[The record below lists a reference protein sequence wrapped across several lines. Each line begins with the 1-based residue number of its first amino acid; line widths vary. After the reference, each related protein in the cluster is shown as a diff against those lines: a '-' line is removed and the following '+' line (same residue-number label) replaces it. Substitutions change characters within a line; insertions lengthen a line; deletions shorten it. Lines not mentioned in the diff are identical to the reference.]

1 MRRVDL
7 ELGLNP
13 EDEETEHTRIIPSGM
28 LQNIGPIDISRR
40 LLKRLRASR
49 NAQEGRLR
57 VWDFGYDWRLS
68 PLFLSAQIVK
78 FLETL
83 PCNQPNVPKHERGAT
98 MISHSLGGL
107 LTRHAVNTNPLLVKH
122 VVYAGTPQ
130 YCVNILGPL
139 RNGDDV
145 LLSSRVLT
153 AQTNFTIRTTFAL
166 LPLDGK
172 CFFDANTKEPYD
184 IDFFDPATYE
194 EYRLTPV
201 IARPFPGLAAVS
213 QNNSNN
219 SIFSNIVGSVAGM
232 LPNVIGNRKTGSSTS
247 IATTSSSR
255 QTSGGSEHQRPRET
269 GNVTSSSTSAA
280 HHHSSVDNNSSTNA
294 MTPQMS
300 DHAGD
305 HDPTSSNP
313 STHVTLPHH
322 LATAYLT
329 RTLASIKKFKQEL
342 AYNPGLS
349 HLYPSTAVLFG
360 KSYPT
365 VSGCRVQGREAIKR
379 ADAYDDLMFGSGD
392 GVVLARAAVLPEGYE
407 VARGGVVSSERGHIG
422 LLGDLEGVGRC
433 LEAVLEEGARRGRE
447 MGRSSDNERKR
458 QAI

>member
-1 MRRVDL
+1 
-7 ELGLNP
+7 
-13 EDEETEHTRIIPSGM
+13 M

-40 LLKRLRASR
+40 LLKRLRACK

-68 PLFLSAQIVK
+68 PLFLSAQLVK

-83 PCNQPNVPKHERGAT
+83 PCNQPNVPKRERGAT

-107 LTRHAVNTNPLLVKH
+107 LTRHAINTKPLLVKH
-122 VVYAGTPQ
+122 VLYAGVPQ

-172 CFFDANTKEPYD
+172 CFFDTATKESYD

-201 IARPFPGLAAVS
+201 IARPFPALTTVP
-213 QNNSNN
+213 QNNSNS
-219 SIFSNIVGSVAGM
+219 SIFSSIVGSVTGM
-232 LPNVIGNRKTGSSTS
+232 LPNVIGNRKTGSNTS
-247 IATTSSSR
+247 ISTTSSNR
-255 QTSGGSEHQRPRET
+255 QTNSVPLDRVSSKED
-269 GNVTSSSTSAA
+269 TSNSSPTNATP
-280 HHHSSVDNNSSTNA
+280 HHHSALDNSNSSNA
-294 MTPQMS
+294 MKPQMN
-300 DHAGD
+300 DHSGD
-305 HDPTSSNP
+305 HDPTSDNP
-313 STHVTLPHH
+313 ATHVTIPHH
-322 LATAYLT
+322 LAYAYLT
-329 RTLASIKKFKQEL
+329 RTLTSIKKFKQEL
-342 AYNPGLS
+342 AYNPALS

-365 VSGCRVQGREAIKR
+365 VSGCRVVGREGIKR
-379 ADAYDDLMFGSGD
+379 ADAYDDLVFGSGD
-392 GVVLARAAVLPEGYE
+392 GVVLARAAMLPEGYE
-407 VARGGVVSSERGHIG
+407 SARGGVVSSERGHIG

-433 LEAVLEEGARRGRE
+433 LEAVLEEGERRGR
-447 MGRSSDNERKR
+447 GRGRGEDR
-458 QAI
+458 